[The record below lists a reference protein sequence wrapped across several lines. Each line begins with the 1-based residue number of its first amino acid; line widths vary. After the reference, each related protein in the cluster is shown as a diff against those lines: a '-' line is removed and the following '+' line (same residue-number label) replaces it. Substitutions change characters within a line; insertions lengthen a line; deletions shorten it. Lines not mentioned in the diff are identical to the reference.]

1 MPGMN
6 GFAQRIKE
14 KDPKLPIVLATRY
27 AELPADRSIDFEHLS
42 KPYTS
47 KDLASAL
54 ERAVN

>member
-1 MPGMN
+1 MN

-14 KDPKLPIVLATRY
+14 KDPKLPIVLATGY